1 MVTVSVRSGFE
12 PRTAT
17 MAASVR
23 RLDLPT
29 LSAFSGAV
37 LLGSANI
44 VAVRFSNRELEPL
57 WGAGVRFAVAASV
70 LCAIGLATRRPF
82 PRGGALRGALW
93 FGLFAFTGAYA
104 LFYIGAV
111 EVPAGTA
118 GVIMALVPLLTL
130 VLAAAQRLERF
141 SWRGLV
147 GSLLAAAG
155 IGVILSGSAGAGAPV
170 GPVLLVVGAAT
181 CASQAG
187 IVVKRV
193 PDADVITMNGVA
205 MAVGASALL
214 ALSFTI
220 GEEHALPSSP
230 SVWVAVSFLALVG
243 SPLLFI
249 LYVFVLNR
257 WTASA
262 ASYQFVLFPPV
273 TIVLGAL
280 VAGES
285 VTGGLL
291 LGLPLVLAGVYVGA
305 LRRGGSSAAQPSS
318 SSRRRPEGV
327 SSE

>member
-1 MVTVSVRSGFE
+1 M
-12 PRTAT
+12 
-17 MAASVR
+17 
-23 RLDLPT
+23 
-29 LSAFSGAV
+29 
-37 LLGSANI
+37 LLGSGNI

-57 WGAGVRFAVAASV
+57 WGAGARFAIAASV
-70 LCAIGLATRRPF
+70 LCAIGLVARRSF
-82 PRGGALRGALW
+82 PRGRSLWGAVS
-93 FGLFAFTGAYA
+93 FGLLAFTGAYA

-111 EVPAGTA
+111 RVSAGTA

-130 VLAAAQRLERF
+130 LLATAQRLERF
-141 SWRGLV
+141 SWRGLA
-147 GSLLAAAG
+147 GSLLAVAG
-155 IGVILSGSAGAGAPV
+155 IGVILSGSPAGAAPIAS
-170 GPVLLVVGAAT
+170 VLLIVGAAT

-187 IVVKRV
+187 IVVKRT
-193 PDADVITMNGVA
+193 PESDVITTNGVA
-205 MAVGASALL
+205 MAVGAVLLL
-214 ALSFTI
+214 AMSFGA
-220 GEEHALPSSP
+220 GEAHDVPSSL
-230 SVWVAVSFLALVG
+230 SVWVAVAFIAFVG

-291 LGLPLVLAGVYVGA
+291 LGVPLVLAGVYVGA
-305 LRRGGSSAAQPSS
+305 LRQGPVGQPSS
-318 SSRRRPEGV
+318 SSSPRPEAV

>member
-1 MVTVSVRSGFE
+1 M
-12 PRTAT
+12 
-17 MAASVR
+17 
-23 RLDLPT
+23 
-29 LSAFSGAV
+29 
-37 LLGSANI
+37 LLGSGNI

-57 WGAGVRFAVAASV
+57 WGAGARFAIAASV
-70 LCAIGLATRRPF
+70 LCAIGLVARRSF
-82 PRGGALRGALW
+82 PRGRSLRGAVS
-93 FGLFAFTGAYA
+93 FGLLAFTGAYA

-111 EVPAGTA
+111 RVSAGTA

-130 VLAAAQRLERF
+130 LLATAQRLERF
-141 SWRGLV
+141 SWRGLA
-147 GSLLAAAG
+147 GSLLAVAG
-155 IGVILSGSAGAGAPV
+155 IGVILSGSPAGAAPIAS
-170 GPVLLVVGAAT
+170 VLLIVGAAT

-187 IVVKRV
+187 IVVKRT
-193 PDADVITMNGVA
+193 PESDVITTNGVA
-205 MAVGASALL
+205 MAVGAVLLL
-214 ALSFTI
+214 AMSFGA
-220 GEEHALPSSP
+220 GEAHDMPSSL
-230 SVWVAVSFLALVG
+230 SVWVAVAFLAFVG

-291 LGLPLVLAGVYVGA
+291 LGVPLVLAGVYVGA
-305 LRRGGSSAAQPSS
+305 LRQGPVGQPSS
-318 SSRRRPEGV
+318 SSSPRTEAV

>member
-1 MVTVSVRSGFE
+1 M
-12 PRTAT
+12 
-17 MAASVR
+17 
-23 RLDLPT
+23 
-29 LSAFSGAV
+29 
-37 LLGSANI
+37 LLGSGNI

-57 WGAGVRFAVAASV
+57 WGAGARFAIAASV
-70 LCAIGLATRRPF
+70 LCAIGFVARRSF
-82 PRGGALRGALW
+82 PRGRSLRGAVS
-93 FGLFAFTGAYA
+93 FGLLAFTGAYA

-111 EVPAGTA
+111 RVSAGTA

-130 VLAAAQRLERF
+130 LLATAQRLERF
-141 SWRGLV
+141 SWRGLA
-147 GSLLAAAG
+147 GSLLAVAG
-155 IGVILSGSAGAGAPV
+155 IGVILSGSPAGAAPIES
-170 GPVLLVVGAAT
+170 VLLIVGAAT

-187 IVVKRV
+187 IVVKRT
-193 PDADVITMNGVA
+193 PESDVITTNGVA
-205 MAVGASALL
+205 MAVGAVLLL
-214 ALSFTI
+214 AMSFGA
-220 GEEHALPSSP
+220 GEAHDVPSSL
-230 SVWVAVSFLALVG
+230 SVWMAVAFLAFVG

-291 LGLPLVLAGVYVGA
+291 LGVPLVLAGVYVGA
-305 LRRGGSSAAQPSS
+305 LRQGPVGQTSS
-318 SSRRRPEGV
+318 SSSPRAEAL

>member
-1 MVTVSVRSGFE
+1 
-12 PRTAT
+12 
-17 MAASVR
+17 
-23 RLDLPT
+23 
-29 LSAFSGAV
+29 V
-37 LLGSANI
+37 LLGSGNI

-57 WGAGVRFAVAASV
+57 WGAGARFAIAASV
-70 LCAIGLATRRPF
+70 LCAIGLVARRSF
-82 PRGGALRGALW
+82 PRGRSLRGAVS
-93 FGLFAFTGAYA
+93 FGLLAFTGAYA

-111 EVPAGTA
+111 RVSAGTA

-130 VLAAAQRLERF
+130 LLATAQRLERF
-141 SWRGLV
+141 SWHGLA
-147 GSLLAAAG
+147 GSLLAVAG
-155 IGVILSGSAGAGAPV
+155 IGVILSGSPAGAAPIAS
-170 GPVLLVVGAAT
+170 VLLIVGAAT

-187 IVVKRV
+187 IVVKRT
-193 PDADVITMNGVA
+193 PESDVITTNGVA
-205 MAVGASALL
+205 MAVGAVLLL
-214 ALSFTI
+214 AMSFGA
-220 GEEHALPSSP
+220 GEAHDMPSSL
-230 SVWVAVSFLALVG
+230 SVWVAVAFLAFVG

-291 LGLPLVLAGVYVGA
+291 LGVPLVLAGVYVGA
-305 LRRGGSSAAQPSS
+305 LRQGPVGQPSS
-318 SSRRRPEGV
+318 SSSPRTEAV

>member
-1 MVTVSVRSGFE
+1 M
-12 PRTAT
+12 
-17 MAASVR
+17 
-23 RLDLPT
+23 
-29 LSAFSGAV
+29 
-37 LLGSANI
+37 LLGSGNI

-57 WGAGVRFAVAASV
+57 WGAGARFAIAASV
-70 LCAIGLATRRPF
+70 LCAIGLVARRSF
-82 PRGGALRGALW
+82 PRGRSLRGAVS
-93 FGLFAFTGAYA
+93 FGLLAFTGAYA

-111 EVPAGTA
+111 RVSAGTA

-130 VLAAAQRLERF
+130 LLATAQRLERF
-141 SWRGLV
+141 SWRGLA
-147 GSLLAAAG
+147 GSLLAVAG
-155 IGVILSGSAGAGAPV
+155 IGVILSGSPAGAAPIAS
-170 GPVLLVVGAAT
+170 VLLIVGAAT

-187 IVVKRV
+187 IVVKRT
-193 PDADVITMNGVA
+193 PESDVITTNGVA
-205 MAVGASALL
+205 MAVGAVLLL
-214 ALSFTI
+214 AMSFVA
-220 GEEHALPSSP
+220 GEAHDVPSSL
-230 SVWVAVSFLALVG
+230 SVWVAVAFLAFVG

-291 LGLPLVLAGVYVGA
+291 LGVPLVLAGVYVGA
-305 LRRGGSSAAQPSS
+305 LRQGPVGQPSS
-318 SSRRRPEGV
+318 SSSPRPEAV